1 MVAQATCCWCQSVL
15 VESEEAW
22 WCSGSTD
29 CQKRQMRFA
38 TEQQDAQG
46 HRVGW
51 LYLPTPVQT
60 TWHEATLLRGVKHVG
75 VGGAA
80 GPGKSRFGRET
91 LFWFAQQVP
100 GLHALLL
107 RKTHKDLDQSHLR
120 FLPHEVAQ
128 RGGQWKVSDRVAV
141 FPHKGQPDSIIR
153 AGHME
158 TSGDVENYLSSEYDI
173 IFPDELVTFDRDPM
187 LELFSRARTTN
198 KAMFALRGQA
208 SETREDHLDG
218 SFVLTATNPGG
229 RGSLWV
235 RDFFV
240 TKEVDM
246 AVFPR
251 YRPDRWK
258 FFQARLEDNPYMSP
272 GYRESLENLPAMRRR
287 QLLDGDWYAY
297 EGQFFSEW
305 TPDQHLVNTPLV
317 KGLEWFASMDWG
329 YNAPGCV
336 LWWACLPDGRYHI
349 AREYKFSGQS
359 AEEVAGQIQQIT
371 KSLGIKRLR
380 YLSCDPAMWQ
390 RTGAGRGESIAE
402 TLIRRG
408 LPARKSDNDRFN
420 GWLRCHELLR
430 IREGTDPWITVD
442 PLCVYL
448 ARTVPAMLQ
457 DKRNPDDMDT
467 TGDDHAVD
475 ALRYGAMSRPSPTQM
490 RRDSTPAVG
499 SIGWWKVWDRT
510 QQQAKG
516 ALA

>member
-1 MVAQATCCWCQSVL
+1 
-15 VESEEAW
+15 
-22 WCSGSTD
+22 
-29 CQKRQMRFA
+29 MRSI
-38 TEQQDAQG
+38 
-46 HRVGW
+46 
-51 LYLPTPVQT
+51 PTPVQT
-60 TWHEATLLRGVKHVG
+60 TWHEATLLRDVKHVG

-91 LFWFAQQVP
+91 LFWFAQHVP

-120 FLPHEVAQ
+120 FLPHEVAR
-128 RGGQWKVSDRVAV
+128 RGGQWKVSDRIAV
-141 FPHKGQPDSIIR
+141 FRHKGQPDSIIR

-158 TSGDVENYLSSEYDI
+158 SSGDVENYLSSEYDI

-198 KAMFALRGQA
+198 KAMLALRGRKSKNRDQQM
-208 SETREDHLDG
+208 DG

-240 TKEVDM
+240 TKTVDLT
-246 AVFPR
+246 VFPR
-251 YRPDRWK
+251 YNPDRWK

-272 GYRESLENLPAMRRR
+272 GYRESLENLPEMRRR
-287 QLLDGDWYAY
+287 QLLDGDWNAY

-305 TPDQHLVNTPLV
+305 RLDQHVVDTPLV

-359 AEEVAGQIQQIT
+359 AEEVAVQIKRIT
-371 KSLGIKRLR
+371 KSLSIKRLR
-380 YLSCDPAMWQ
+380 YLACDPAMWQ
-390 RTGAGRGESIAE
+390 RTGAGRGEAIAE
-402 TLIRRG
+402 TLIRHG

-430 IREGTDPWITVD
+430 IRESDPAWVTVS
-442 PLCVYL
+442 PSCVYL
-448 ARTVPAMLQ
+448 TRTIPAMLQ
-457 DKRNPDDMDT
+457 DKRDPDDMDT

-475 ALRYGAMSRPSPTQM
+475 ALRYGAMSRPAPTRLQTT
-490 RRDSTPAVG
+490 RAPRVG
-499 SIGWWKVWDRT
+499 SIGWWKTWHQTHDEE
-510 QQQAKG
+510 QG